1 MEALGLDIKLLIAQ
15 IVNFVLFLLIFNK
28 FIAKPFMKY
37 LHDEKRKELEKEKLM
52 AELQVQEEAM
62 IKEKDAVLTK
72 ANREAAATLASAKQM
87 AEKQKEEIIL
97 QAQKESADI
106 KSKTQAQ
113 LKAEKDTLYS
123 GVKDYIIK
131 GSSDMTKKVLQEFL
145 NPEDQK
151 KILER
156 VEKKMLK
163 G

>member
-1 MEALGLDIKLLIAQ
+1 
-15 IVNFVLFLLIFNK
+15 
-28 FIAKPFMKY
+28 
-37 LHDEKRKELEKEKLM
+37 
-52 AELQVQEEAM
+52 M